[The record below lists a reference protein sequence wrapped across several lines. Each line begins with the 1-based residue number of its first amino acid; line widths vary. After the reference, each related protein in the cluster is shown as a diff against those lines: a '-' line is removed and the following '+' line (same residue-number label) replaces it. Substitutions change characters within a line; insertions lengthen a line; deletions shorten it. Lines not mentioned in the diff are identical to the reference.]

1 GGVLCEQSLA
11 LYRKLGDT
19 LGIALSLQR
28 LAVVAWVRNNSPVAR
43 SLTEEALVLWRE
55 VGDKKHI
62 AWVLT
67 WLAYTASQQG
77 EYARALALCE
87 ECLVLYREIGN
98 REGTALSLSLLARVE
113 ASQGNHAA
121 ARALYEESLTMA
133 SKGMD
138 DKGAI
143 ASCLEGLAGVVAA
156 QGELAWAGRLLGA
169 AEALREAMGVPL
181 PPVFRDEYV
190 REVTVVRANLGEK
203 DFGSAWVE
211 GRTMTPEQALAA

>member
-1 GGVLCEQSLA
+1 
-11 LYRKLGDT
+11 
-19 LGIALSLQR
+19 
-28 LAVVAWVRNNSPVAR
+28 
-43 SLTEEALVLWRE
+43 
-55 VGDKKHI
+55 
-62 AWVLT
+62 
-67 WLAYTASQQG
+67 
-77 EYARALALCE
+77 
-87 ECLVLYREIGN
+87 
-98 REGTALSLSLLARVE
+98 
-113 ASQGNHAA
+113 
-121 ARALYEESLTMA
+121 MA

-203 DFGSAWVE
+203 DFGSAWAE
-211 GRTMTPEQALAA
+211 GRTMTPEQALAAQGPVTIPESISIESSSTPSAKPVIPYPDGLTAREVEVLRLVAQGLTDGHIAEQLVVSPRTVNSHLTSIYSKIQVSSRTAATRYAMEHHLI